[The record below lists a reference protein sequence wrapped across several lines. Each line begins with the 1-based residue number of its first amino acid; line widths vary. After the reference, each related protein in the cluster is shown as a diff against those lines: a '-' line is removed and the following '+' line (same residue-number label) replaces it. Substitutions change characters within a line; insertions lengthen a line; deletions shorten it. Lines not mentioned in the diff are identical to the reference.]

1 MDISNT
7 IEAKSDQQ
15 NAVDYVSGPRVVT
28 ISEVRKGNADQPVE
42 LHLVEHPGKPYK
54 PSKSMRRVLVKVWD
68 KDASVYVGRRLE
80 LYNEPSVKWAGQP
93 VGGIRISRASDI
105 DAPVKIPLQVAKG
118 KIEHVTVHPLPDA
131 PTSPTGPAM
140 ISRGQW
146 EQITTAA
153 ANSGITEPLE
163 WAAGFLSRELDGPQQ
178 ITADEATQLM
188 NSLEERTA

>member
-28 ISEVRKGNADQPVE
+28 ISEVRKGNPDQPVE

-54 PSKSMRRVLVKVWD
+54 PSKSMRRVLVKVWG

-93 VGGIRISRASDI
+93 VGGIRISRASDL
-105 DAPVKIPLQVAKG
+105 AEPVKIPLQVAKG
-118 KIEHVTVHPLPDA
+118 KIEHVTVQPLPDA
-131 PTSPTGPAM
+131 PTAPAM

-146 EQITTAA
+146 EQITTVAEER
-153 ANSGITEPLE
+153 GITEPLA
-163 WAAGFLSRELDGPQQ
+163 WAADQLGRSLDGPQQ
-178 ITADEATQLM
+178 ITAEEATQLM
-188 NSLEERTA
+188 GSLEERSQ